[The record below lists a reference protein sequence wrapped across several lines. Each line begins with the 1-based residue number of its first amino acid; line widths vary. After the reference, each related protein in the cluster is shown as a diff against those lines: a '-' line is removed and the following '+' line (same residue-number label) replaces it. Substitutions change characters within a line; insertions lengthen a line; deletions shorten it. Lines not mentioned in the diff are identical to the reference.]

1 MEVQQRYCED
11 CNDCYYD
18 DAWENKCQ
26 DDVNNSEDCSVEC
39 DNIDNMEENGYE
51 DASEFVECQQLE
63 VENSSEE
70 YYAGAVCASNGSRIK
85 IGVFTDDQCINY
97 DETKNVEDYL
107 KKKEG
112 YATPFQTTYS
122 MKLSYPS
129 LCR

>member
-26 DDVNNSEDCSVEC
+26 DDVATSDCSVEC
-39 DNIDNMEENGYE
+39 ENIDNMEENGYE